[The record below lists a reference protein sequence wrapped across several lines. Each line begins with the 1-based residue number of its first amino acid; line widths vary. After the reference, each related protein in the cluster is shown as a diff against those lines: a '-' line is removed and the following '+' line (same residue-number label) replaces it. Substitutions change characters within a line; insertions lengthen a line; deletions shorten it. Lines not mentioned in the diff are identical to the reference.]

1 MFKKGGILNSLNY
14 KVNTSSVIGESI
26 LFFNLKQSFNNNT
39 FFFFVN
45 AIFAR
50 SKEMLKND
58 KYEAVIGL
66 EIHAQLKTKSKAFC
80 SDEVSYGAPPNT
92 LVSPIS
98 LGHPGTLPVHNKEAI
113 NMAIMLGLACKSDIT
128 EYNKYDRK
136 NYFYADLPKG
146 YQITQLDTPICEH
159 GEIDV
164 VLPDGKSKTI
174 HLTRIHMEEDT
185 GKSLHDLDI
194 ENTLMDY
201 NRAGTP
207 LVEIV
212 TEPDLRS
219 GDDAYAFLME
229 IRKLVRYLGVCDG
242 NMEEGSLRCD
252 ANISIRPLGRK
263 EFGTKV
269 EVKNMNSMS
278 NVKRAIEHEFERQ
291 CEMADNGE
299 EIFSETRSFDALKGT
314 TFAMRSKEMVN
325 DYRFFPEPD
334 LPPLIISEDW
344 IEIVRSKMPALPK
357 ELFHKFTN
365 EYKLGAYDANI
376 LTESKEIADY
386 FLEVCNHTQNYKAAA
401 NWTMGAVKGWINS
414 NASHIENF
422 PISAATISDIIS
434 SIDEGVLSFSVAEQK
449 LFPAILEAPMKTV
462 KELIEDLNLAQTGD
476 DHVLQSLINDVI
488 AENPAK
494 VEEYRAG
501 KTGLLGMFM
510 GQIMKKSG
518 GKADPKKTNQLL
530 AKALNK

>member
-1 MFKKGGILNSLNY
+1 
-14 KVNTSSVIGESI
+14 
-26 LFFNLKQSFNNNT
+26 
-39 FFFFVN
+39 
-45 AIFAR
+45 
-50 SKEMLKND
+50 MLKND
-58 KYEAVIGL
+58 KYEVVIGL

-80 SDEVSYGAPPNT
+80 GDEVSYGDAPNT
-92 LVSPIS
+92 MISAIS
-98 LGHPGTLPVHNKEAI
+98 LGHPGTLPVHNKEAV
-113 NMAIMLGLACKSDIT
+113 NMAIMLGLACNSDIT
-128 EYNKYDRK
+128 EYNKYSRK

-146 YQITQLDTPICEH
+146 YQITQFDNPICEH
-159 GEIDV
+159 GAVEIT
-164 VLPDGKSKTI
+164 LPDGSLKTI

-207 LVEIV
+207 LVEMV

-229 IRKLVRYLGVCDG
+229 VRRLVRYLDVCDG

-252 ANISIRPLGRK
+252 ANISIRPLGQK

-278 NVKRAIEHEFERQ
+278 NVKKAIEYEFERQ
-291 CEMADNGE
+291 CRMADNGE
-299 EIFSETRSFDALKGT
+299 EIFSETRSFDAMKGT
-314 TFAMRSKEMVN
+314 TFSMRSKEMIN

-334 LPPLIISEDW
+334 LPPLIVKSDW
-344 IEIVRSKMPALPK
+344 IESVRSKMPPLPK
-357 ELFHKFTN
+357 ELFKRFTG
-365 EYKLGAYDANI
+365 ELQLSDYDAGI
-376 LTESKEIADY
+376 LTENKGIAD
-386 FLEVCNHTQNYKAAA
+386 FFIHVCDNTSNYKAAA
-401 NWTMGAVKGWINS
+401 NWTMGAVKGWMNS

-422 PISAATISDIIS
+422 PLSAATIADIIA
-434 SIDEGVLSFSVAEQK
+434 SIDQGIINFSVAEQK
-449 LFPAILEAPMKTV
+449 LFPA
-462 KELIEDLNLAQTGD
+462 LIESPTKSVTQLIGELNLAQTGD
-476 DHVLQSLINDVI
+476 DDTLQQLVDEVLAAFPDKV
-488 AENPAK
+488 AEYK
-494 VEEYRAG
+494 AG

-530 AKALNK
+530 AKALS

>member
-1 MFKKGGILNSLNY
+1 
-14 KVNTSSVIGESI
+14 
-26 LFFNLKQSFNNNT
+26 
-39 FFFFVN
+39 
-45 AIFAR
+45 
-50 SKEMLKND
+50 MLKND

-66 EIHAQLKTKSKAFC
+66 EIHAQLKTRSKAFC
-80 SDEVSYGAPPNT
+80 GDEVSYGDAPNT
-92 LVSPIS
+92 KVSAIS
-98 LGHPGTLPVHNKEAI
+98 LGHPGTLPVHNKEAV
-113 NMAIMLGLACKSDIT
+113 NMSIMLGLALDCDIT

-146 YQITQLDTPICEH
+146 YQVTQLDTPICQH
-159 GEIDV
+159 GGVEID
-164 VLPDGKSKTI
+164 LPNGTKKFI
-174 HLTRIHMEEDT
+174 RLTRIHMEEDT
-185 GKSLHDLDI
+185 GKSLHDLDL

-219 GDDAYAFLME
+219 GDDAYAFLTE
-229 IRKLVRYLGVCDG
+229 VRRLVRYLGVCDG

-252 ANISIRPLGRK
+252 ANVSIRPLGSDT
-263 EFGTKV
+263 FGTKV

-291 CEMADNGE
+291 CELVDRGE
-299 EIFSETRSFDALKGT
+299 EVVSETRSFDAMNGT

-334 LPPLIISEDW
+334 LPPLVIDEAW
-344 IEIVRSKMPALPK
+344 IESVRERMPALPK
-357 ELFHKFTN
+357 QLFAKFTS
-365 EYKLGAYDANI
+365 EFQLSDYDAGI

-386 FLEVCNHTQNYKAAA
+386 YLEVCEHTSNYKAAA

-414 NASHIENF
+414 NASHIESF
-422 PISAATISDIIS
+422 PLTPATISDIIA
-434 SIDEGVLSFSVAEQK
+434 SIDQGVLSFSVAEQK
-449 LFPAILEAPMKTV
+449 LFPA
-462 KELIEDLNLAQTGD
+462 LIERPDRAVNDLIADLNLAQTGD
-476 DHVLQSLINDVI
+476 DDVLQKLIDEVL

-494 VEEYRAG
+494 VAEYKAG

-510 GQIMKKSG
+510 GQIMKRSG

-530 AKALNK
+530 AKALNS